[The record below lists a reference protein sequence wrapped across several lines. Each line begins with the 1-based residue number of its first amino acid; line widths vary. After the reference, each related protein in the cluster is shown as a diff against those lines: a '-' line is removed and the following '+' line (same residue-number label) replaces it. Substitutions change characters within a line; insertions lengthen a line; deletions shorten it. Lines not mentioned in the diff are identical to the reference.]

1 MPDNIDNE
9 QTFSGESLKGNSL
22 DVKIGYDKRA
32 AAKRD
37 LAVVLQDVEGSQLTD
52 EAGNDLITEVEGF
65 VTSELTSEKAV
76 SVVVPDEVRLV
87 SNFYTIVFGNTFE
100 VKKSDSSR
108 TPDFKKDAYVK
119 VFNPDPTWR
128 AIFKGSR
135 IQIATGDPL
144 LEDLDD
150 DPSTKGVPDVH
161 KFETFIVE
169 SVHESPAKSG
179 RGFIRDSLGMVVYEY
194 A

>member
-52 EAGNDLITEVEGF
+52 AAGNELISEIEGF

-76 SVVVPDEVRLV
+76 SVVAPTETRTV
-87 SNFYTIVFGNTFE
+87 SNFYTIVFGSHGVKAEVVLKTFFPNKFCSMCLLYRDDMRSNMYSSPSDLLHTSYTLCPELVASAFQRFVSKGLKKNTL
-100 VKKSDSSR
+100 S
-108 TPDFKKDAYVK
+108 A
-119 VFNPDPTWR
+119 N
-128 AIFKGSR
+128 I
-135 IQIATGDPL
+135 
-144 LEDLDD
+144 
-150 DPSTKGVPDVH
+150 
-161 KFETFIVE
+161 
-169 SVHESPAKSG
+169 
-179 RGFIRDSLGMVVYEY
+179 
-194 A
+194 